1 MIDNLTI
8 FLTVDDKPC
17 LVDTRGISI
26 DLVCKML
33 AGFQES
39 KTLKLITLN
48 ESQVDFIDIA
58 KYLKPKEDKD
68 GY

>member
-26 DLVCKML
+26 DMVCKML

-39 KTLKLITLN
+39 KTLKLIALD
-48 ESQVDFIDIA
+48 ESQVDFVNIA
-58 KYLKPKEDKD
+58 EYLKPKEDKND
-68 GY
+68 